1 MLKNVEVDIISISY
15 HVAKKKEVKSG
26 KKMKE
31 EVK

>member
-1 MLKNVEVDIISISY
+1 MLKNIKVDVICISY
-15 HVAKKKEVKSG
+15 HMAKKNVKSG